1 MASREFHGRSQ
12 FLNFPIFAVIFSA
25 CCVSYACCSDDFVT
39 LIVSNRIDKVEN
51 LTISFSTLNH
61 TSNETIDIETLEAVD
76 VAPFEKVNVSLPNG
90 TGLNIWLVQVH
101 VALQD
106 NQTLIL
112 MTEFSPSSNLL
123 HLVVYGDNTSGLF
136 TWVGPKPIKP
146 PIGIDQALLVIRNNG
161 TTSLKIRERS
171 ENCFKCTYVDTG
183 VSFPGIKLFVLVD
196 TKFAMNYQ
204 IYNDNG
210 IIVTNI
216 SQFLFDEGKRYI
228 MTLSQDHITLPTTT
242 DVGSHYLY
250 LLPILYAAIVLI
262 GTFAVWLIGN
272 FIYLLVIN

>member
-1 MASREFHGRSQ
+1 
-12 FLNFPIFAVIFSA
+12 
-25 CCVSYACCSDDFVT
+25 
-39 LIVSNRIDKVEN
+39 
-51 LTISFSTLNH
+51 
-61 TSNETIDIETLEAVD
+61 
-76 VAPFEKVNVSLPNG
+76 
-90 TGLNIWLVQVH
+90 
-101 VALQD
+101 
-106 NQTLIL
+106 
-112 MTEFSPSSNLL
+112 
-123 HLVVYGDNTSGLF
+123 
-136 TWVGPKPIKP
+136 
-146 PIGIDQALLVIRNNG
+146 VIRNNG

-250 LLPILYAAIVLI
+250 LLR
-262 GTFAVWLIGN
+262 
-272 FIYLLVIN
+272 